1 MYAVLTVSR
10 YPSKFIYFAIC
21 SMALFRI
28 PLSEKKDIFFSK
40 LMGCGKNGTFDIQPD
55 WNQWAVMIFTKTKP
69 DINALSVDPI
79 NGLSA
84 IYGTFISNWWKRF
97 NCETWTIVLELHEG
111 HGSWNGIKMK
121 PDENTKSIQEG
132 PVAVLTRATIKLNKL
147 PDFWKNVAPVAR
159 QMVHANGLIT
169 SLGIGEMPFIR
180 QATFS
185 IWKSMDE
192 MKKFAYTMHEHRE
205 VIKKTRKEK
214 WYSEDMFLRFRPLFT
229 QGSIRGINIF
239 PID

>member
-21 SMALFRI
+21 AMAFFRI
-28 PLSEKKDIFFSK
+28 PLSGKKDIIFSK
-40 LMGCGKNGTFDIQPD
+40 LMGCGKNGTFDIHPD
-55 WNQWAVMIFTKTKP
+55 WNQWAVMIFTKKKP
-69 DINALSVDPI
+69 DISALQANPV
-79 NGLSA
+79 NGLSE

-97 NCETWTIVLELHEG
+97 NCETWTIVLELSEG
-111 HGSWNGIKMK
+111 HGSWNGIKLK
-121 PDENTKSIQEG
+121 PETNTKNIQEG
-132 PVAVLTRATIKLNKL
+132 PVAVLTRATIRLQKL

-159 QMVHANGLIT
+159 QMEHADGLIA
-169 SLGIGEMPFIR
+169 SIGIGEMPFIR

-185 IWKSMDE
+185 IWKSMDD
-192 MKKFAYTMHEHRE
+192 MKRFAYTMHEHRD

-214 WYSEDMFLRFRPLFT
+214 WYSEDMFLRFSPLFT

-239 PID
+239 PTD